1 MPDTSAPDRLTVTAD
16 RTNHPRGGTV
26 PRHRRALPAVLAVL
40 ALLAATAGLSAPALV
55 DHGPV
60 VAVTAA

>member
-1 MPDTSAPDRLTVTAD
+1 M
-16 RTNHPRGGTV
+16 